1 MEHPTPAIPASRNGA
16 IDLLKCI
23 ACIGVII
30 IHVASLGFSSYGV
43 RHINWVACAAY
54 ECLVRCSVPIFLMCT
69 GALLLDPKRVLTPK
83 RIFRRYFL
91 RILLVLLFWAF
102 MYQLYF
108 IVGALILYGTYVPG
122 SLWEG
127 VVSVLTFNHHF
138 HLYYLQILLI
148 IYAFLP
154 MLRAFTAV
162 ASRRLLSYA
171 LLVWF
176 VLGIIF
182 PFLNTFSFF
191 SSALTGIPAQYPI
204 SMTYS
209 SMGYCLLGYWMN
221 TADIPHRH
229 ASRYLGIY
237 LLGFLVTF
245 GFTVA
250 VSFKTW
256 VAYDA
261 LLESMTPGVALMAA
275 GLFGWIT
282 ALCRDKAQMP
292 RAARFSKASFCIY
305 LVHHFY
311 VMAFRT
317 IGLNVYL
324 FNSILSVPFVSALV
338 LLCSLITYWL
348 LSKIPKFN
356 RYFI

>member
-1 MEHPTPAIPASRNGA
+1 MDNQLSRRRFCA

-43 RHINWVACAAY
+43 RHINWVACTAY
-54 ECLVRCSVPIFLMCT
+54 ECLVRSSVPVFVMCT
-69 GALLLDPKRVLTPK
+69 GALLLDPAHSMPPK
-83 RIFRRYFL
+83 KLFFRYFL
-91 RILLVLLFWAF
+91 RMLLVLLFWAF
-102 MYQLYF
+102 LYMLYF
-108 IVGALILYGTYVPG
+108 IAGAGVLYGTYVPG
-122 SLWEG
+122 SFSSG
-127 VVSVLTFNHHF
+127 MKDVLTFHHHF

-148 IYAFLP
+148 IYIFLP
-154 MLRAFTAV
+154 MLRAFVSA
-162 ASRRLLSYA
+162 ADRKLLGYA
-171 LLVWF
+171 ILVWF
-176 VLGIIF
+176 VLGIVF

-191 SSALTGIPAQYPI
+191 SSNLEGIPAQYPI

-209 SMGYCLLGYWMN
+209 SFGYCLLGYWMR
-221 TADIPHRH
+221 TADIQRKD
-229 ASRYLGIY
+229 AKRWLCVY
-237 LLGFLVTF
+237 LLGFAVTF
-245 GFTVA
+245 GVTVA
-250 VSFKTW
+250 VSFKNW
-256 VAYDA
+256 QAYDA
-261 LLESMTPGVALMAA
+261 MLESMSPGVAVMAA
-275 GLFGWIT
+275 GLFGLIF
-282 ALCRDKAQMP
+282 ALCSEKTSMP
-292 RAARFSKASFCIY
+292 RVARFSKASFCIY

-324 FNSILSVPFVSALV
+324 CSSLVSVPLVSALV